1 MAAQLKRLRT
11 RVCEAAT
18 VKDTAF
24 FRDRAPSIY
33 RHGQRR
39 GASHERHK
47 TDNHYSVL
55 RPSAYIELRIKPLIS
70 FYQARLPRYY
80 RARAA
85 LQAAQLLSSALIV
98 LLAAFGFSRFCGI
111 VTVVISSLGAWGEFY
126 GAGKKLV
133 RYSTVINALKDEI
146 LLWDSLTEVE
156 RHATESVEQLV
167 GRCED
172 LIAGERDGWLSTS
185 QAAKM
190 LAKATGADDAHKE
203 E

>member
-1 MAAQLKRLRT
+1 M
-11 RVCEAAT
+11 
-18 VKDTAF
+18 
-24 FRDRAPSIY
+24 
-33 RHGQRR
+33 
-39 GASHERHK
+39 
-47 TDNHYSVL
+47 
-55 RPSAYIELRIKPLIS
+55 
-70 FYQARLPRYY
+70 
-80 RARAA
+80 
-85 LQAAQLLSSALIV
+85 
-98 LLAAFGFSRFCGI
+98 
-111 VTVVISSLGAWGEFY
+111 TVVISSLGAWGEFY